1 MYLLDTNILIY
12 SSNSD
17 FNYLR
22 SFITDPNNGVSI
34 ISKIETLG
42 YQKISKEEISYF
54 SSAFQI
60 LNNYPVNDAIIDR
73 TIALKQ
79 SIKIPLGDA
88 LIAATAL
95 EFNLELLTRNVKDF
109 QAIKGLRVTN
119 PIK

>member
-12 SSNSD
+12 SISQDYS
-17 FNYLR
+17 YLR
-22 SFITDPNNGVSI
+22 ILVKNPQNSI
-34 ISKIETLG
+34 SVISKIEALG
-42 YQKISKEEISYF
+42 YKKISQEEISYF
-54 SSAFQI
+54 TTACKI
-60 LNNYPVNDAIIDR
+60 LINCPVNDAIINR

-95 EFNLELLTRNVKDF
+95 ELNLELLTRNVKDF
-109 QAIKGLRVTN
+109 QFIKGLKVSN